1 MHNIYHTDS
10 GGSILLLHK
19 DYKCSSHHHTSLY
32 CSLYNSMLLFF
43 VFHPAGPLTDEAAV
57 IQLRPIH
64 QHPTRRD
71 AGRSLGHPGAA
82 ENGPPDTI
90 CILDLLLEL
99 SLPNTPSSLT
109 VTLPPSDRFICC
121 VPSFSRS
128 FSCCQCH
135 CKSYHFFP
143 LRQFL

>member
-1 MHNIYHTDS
+1 MPINA
-10 GGSILLLHK
+10 L
-19 DYKCSSHHHTSLY
+19 SHHHTSLY

-43 VFHPAGPLTDEAAV
+43 EFHPAGPLADEAAV
-57 IQLRPIH
+57 IQLRPIY
-64 QHPTRRD
+64 QHAARRD

-99 SLPNTPSSLT
+99 SLPNTPSSHT

-121 VPSFSRS
+121 GLSFSPSIFLSFFRLLSVPLRKASFVSLKQFLLS
-128 FSCCQCH
+128 FS
-135 CKSYHFFP
+135 
-143 LRQFL
+143 